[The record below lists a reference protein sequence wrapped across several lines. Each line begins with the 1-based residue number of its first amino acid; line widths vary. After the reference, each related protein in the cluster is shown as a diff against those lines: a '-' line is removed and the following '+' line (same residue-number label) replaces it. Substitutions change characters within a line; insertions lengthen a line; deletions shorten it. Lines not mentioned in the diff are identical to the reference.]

1 MSTNPS
7 QAAPVATAAPA
18 VRTSLGAGCK
28 HCGSPIPDDGSAR
41 AEFCCAGCET
51 VFGLLVG
58 NDLTRYYDLARGA
71 VLPVTGSD
79 RERSHAWLEPVL
91 EKAEAAAALSGGAVC
106 QADLDVQGIHCA
118 ACVWL
123 MSELFRRREG
133 GAAFTVNPALGK
145 AHLAWK
151 RGAFDVGAFVQEV
164 EQFGYL
170 LGPSRK
176 QSKPASRD
184 LVMRLGVCVAA
195 TMNVMLFSVSFYFGL
210 NALDPATFNL
220 FTRLSLLLAGV
231 VVAVG
236 GWPFFK
242 GSWSALKRGVL
253 HLDLPIALG
262 ILLVFAASFVQ
273 AAQGNGH
280 HSYLDTLCTFVT
292 LMLVGRWLQQRVLDR
307 NRQYLLQDDGADGLS
322 VRRREGP
329 LVEVVPAPKVRAGDR
344 LVIAPG
350 DLVPVAVALSG
361 SGSFSL
367 EWITGE
373 PDARTFAAGATVPAG
388 AFNAGRTAA
397 EVVAAE
403 SFPESALPALLSAR
417 PRSQGPGESEKF
429 FDKLA
434 RVYVVA
440 VLALAAAG
448 FALWFY
454 GLHAGLERAVDVAAA
469 LLVVTCPCAIGI
481 AIPLAGELVQAR
493 LRKLGVLVRASDL
506 LDRLQRVQ
514 HVVFDKTGTLTLGR
528 LELDAPAELRSLPQE
543 ALDAAYD
550 LASRSN
556 HPVSRCLAPHLAAA
570 GGRADAAAAVEE
582 LPGRGVQL
590 VRGGAVWRLGSAAFA
605 RQGVAPA
612 NPGETFLARDGV
624 EVFRFV
630 TREAVRAGAA
640 RQIAALRAA
649 GLDVT
654 LLSGDEPA
662 RVEAFAK
669 SLGLPEGAAFGG
681 LSPEQKAESVV
692 ALDRGGPSRTLFIGD
707 GVNDSLAF
715 AAALC
720 AGTPA
725 IDRPVMPGKADFFL
739 LGEDLGTLG
748 ELLLSASRLRA
759 VVRNILAIAFAYNAL
774 AIAVCLSGLMT
785 PLAAAIA
792 MPASSISIL
801 LYAAGALAGS
811 RSTTGRLDPS
821 GSARLL
827 QGVHA

>member
-1 MSTNPS
+1 MSPS
-7 QAAPVATAAPA
+7 PAQPAPA
-18 VRTSLGAGCK
+18 AEVASVVRSALGAACK
-28 HCGSPIPDDGSAR
+28 HCGSPIPDDASAP

-58 NDLTRYYDLARGA
+58 NDLTRYYDLSRGE
-71 VLPVTGSD
+71 VLPVAGSD
-79 RERSHAWLEPVL
+79 RARSHAWLEPVL
-91 EKAEAAAALSGGAVC
+91 EKAEAAASLSGGAVC

-133 GAAFTVNPALGK
+133 GAFFTVNPALGK
-145 AHLAWK
+145 ARLAWK
-151 RGAFDVGAFVQEV
+151 RGAFDVGAFVREV

-176 QSKPASRD
+176 QPRPASRD
-184 LVMRLGVCVAA
+184 LVMRLGVCTAA

-210 NALDPATFNL
+210 DALDPATFHL
-220 FTRLSLLLAGV
+220 FTRLSLVLAGV

-242 GSWSALKRGVL
+242 GSWSALRRGVL

-322 VRRREGP
+322 VRRREGA
-329 LVEVVPAPKVRAGDR
+329 LVQVVPAPKVRAGDR

-350 DLVPVAVALSG
+350 DLVPVAVKLSG

-367 EWITGE
+367 DWITGE
-373 PDARTFAAGATVPAG
+373 PDARTFAPGSTVPAG
-388 AFNAGRTAA
+388 AFNAGRCAA
-397 EVVAAE
+397 EVVADEAFAE
-403 SFPESALPALLSAR
+403 SVLPALLSAR
-417 PRSQGPGESEKF
+417 PRSQGLTESEKF

-434 RVYVVA
+434 RVYVVS

-469 LLVVTCPCAIGI
+469 LLVVTCPCALGI

-506 LDRLQRVQ
+506 LDRLQRVR

-528 LELDAPAELRSLPQE
+528 LELDQPARLRSLSPE

-570 GGRADAAAAVEE
+570 GGRADAEAAVEE
-582 LPGRGVQL
+582 LPGQGVQL
-590 VRGGAVWRLGSAAFA
+590 VRGGAVWRLGSAGFA

-612 NPGETFLARDGV
+612 SPGETLLARDGV
-624 EVFRFV
+624 VLFRFV

-640 RQIAALRAA
+640 RQLAALRTA
-649 GLDVT
+649 GLDVR
-654 LLSGDEPA
+654 LLSGDEPG
-662 RVEAFAK
+662 RVEAFAR
-669 SLGLPEGAAFGG
+669 SLGLPASAAFGG
-681 LSPEQKAESVV
+681 LSPQQKAEAVW
-692 ALDRGGPSRTLFIGD
+692 ALDPAGPSCTLFIGD

-739 LGEDLGTLG
+739 LGEDLGALG
-748 ELLLSASRLRA
+748 ELLHSAARHRV

-774 AIAVCLSGLMT
+774 AIAVCLAGLMT

-811 RSTTGRLDPS
+811 RSTTTQPA
-821 GSARLL
+821 SARLL